1 VTAEVALF
9 NRSAVAL
16 AADSATTVTYWD
28 QGRQVERFFKGAN
41 KIFHISEREP
51 IGLMIYDA
59 ASMQG
64 LPWETIA
71 KAYRES
77 SIGRVHNA
85 LEEYAKDFFDYIVT
99 DGHLFPRE
107 YQEKQLISGLA
118 DTFFRV
124 CNVMNPSKE
133 DGEKLSADKRSA
145 LIKEKLVNFKLF
157 IKLFIEKAAFISDVD
172 QEFVNKHAEPV
183 YEQVLNKVSDVFVF
197 KNIKDDINPKEIFHV
212 AATAL
217 FKRQWTTLQKTGLV
231 FAGFGKNQYFPHLS
245 HYICYGVLCGKL
257 LCEEQG
263 DQVSISHENV
273 SEIKDFAQSE
283 MMPARA
289 CLVWVVY
296 GGPSAPPRGRLRY
309 PDRLR
314 RPRWRNGQP

>member
-28 QGRQVERFFKGAN
+28 QGKQIERFFKGAN

-64 LPWETIA
+64 LPWETVA

-77 SIGRVHNA
+77 SIGRVRNA

-145 LIKEKLVNFKLF
+145 LIKEKLADFKA
-157 IKLFIEKAAFISDVD
+157 FIEKAPFISEVD

-183 YEQVLNKVSDVFVF
+183 YEQVLENVSEVFVF
-197 KNIKDDINPKEIFHV
+197 KNIKDDADPKEIFHV

-217 FKRQWTTLQKTGLV
+217 FKRDWTTLQKTGLV
-231 FAGFGKNQYFPHLS
+231 FAGFGKN
-245 HYICYGVLCGKL
+245 
-257 LCEEQG
+257 
-263 DQVSISHENV
+263 
-273 SEIKDFAQSE
+273 
-283 MMPARA
+283 
-289 CLVWVVY
+289 
-296 GGPSAPPRGRLRY
+296 
-309 PDRLR
+309 
-314 RPRWRNGQP
+314 